1 MKNIIILFLLIIV
14 QFVSCNNID
23 QNSNKFNGAKN
34 EVKLMTIDP
43 GHFHAALVQK
53 EMYEQINPIVH
64 VFAPEG
70 SDVDDHLKRIE
81 GFNSR
86 EKNPTNWET
95 RLYTGD
101 DFLQKMI
108 HEQPGNVMVTSGNN
122 SKKTEYIKAAV
133 DAGIN
138 VLADKPMAITQ
149 ENFELLKEAFIV
161 AEKNN
166 VLLYDIMTERY
177 EINSILQKEFS
188 LVPEIFGEMVKGT
201 PENPAVTKESV
212 HHFFKY
218 VSGNQIKRPA
228 WFFDVSQEGEGI
240 VDVTTHLVDLIQWE
254 CFPDQIIDFTKD
266 IQMLSAKRW
275 TTDLT
280 PSQFNS
286 VTRLKEYPK
295 YLQKD
300 VNDSILQIYCN
311 GEIVYK
317 IKDVHAKVSVRW
329 NYQAPEG
336 TGDTHFSILRGRKAN
351 LVIRQGAE
359 QNYKATLY
367 IEPVDKDNI
376 TDFEK
381 DLKDNFFKVAEK
393 YPGIELKKKAD
404 NWEIIVPDKYKIGHE
419 AHFAQVTQKYLQYLV
434 DGKLPDWE
442 VPNMI
447 AKYYTTTT
455 ALELAKKGK

>member
-1 MKNIIILFLLIIV
+1 MIV
-14 QFVSCNNID
+14 QLVSCDNIVQD
-23 QNSNKFNGAKN
+23 KNKFTGAKN

-70 SDVDDHLKRIE
+70 SDVDDHLKRIA

-86 EKNPTNWET
+86 EKNPRNWET
-95 RLYTGD
+95 KLYTGE
-101 DFLQKMI
+101 DFLQEMI
-108 HEQPGNVMVTSGNN
+108 KEQPGNVMVTSGNN
-122 SKKTEYIKAAV
+122 AKKTEYIKAVV

-138 VLADKPMAITQ
+138 VLADKPMAINQ
-149 ENFELLKEAFIV
+149 ENFELLKEAFII

-177 EINSILQKEFS
+177 EINSIMQKEFS
-188 LVPEIFGEMVKGT
+188 LVPEIFGELVQGS
-201 PENPAVTKESV
+201 PEEPAVTKESV

-218 VSGNQIKRPA
+218 VSGNKIKRPP
-228 WFFDVSQEGEGI
+228 WFFDVTKEGDGI

-254 CFPDQIIDFTKD
+254 CFPDQIIDYTKE
-266 IQMLSAKRW
+266 IQMLTAKRW

-280 PSQFNS
+280 PSQFNA
-286 VTRLKEYPK
+286 VTRLNKYPE

-300 VNDSILQIYCN
+300 VKDRILQVYCN

-329 NYQAPEG
+329 NFKAPEG
-336 TGDTHFSILRGRKAN
+336 TGDTHYSIMRGTKAN
-351 LVIRQGAE
+351 LVIKQGAE

-367 IEPVDKDNI
+367 IEPVAKDNI
-376 TDFEK
+376 EIFVKE
-381 DLKDNFFKVAEK
+381 LESNFFKVAEK
-393 YPGIELKKKAD
+393 YPGIELKKNAD

-434 DGKLPDWE
+434 DGKLPEWE

-447 AKYYTTTT
+447 AKYYTTTK
-455 ALELAKKGK
+455 ALELAKKSK

>member
-1 MKNIIILFLLIIV
+1 MNNRIILFLLMIV
-14 QFVSCNNID
+14 QLVSCDNIVQD
-23 QNSNKFNGAKN
+23 KNKFTGAKN

-70 SDVDDHLKRIE
+70 SDVDDHLKRIA

-86 EKNPTNWET
+86 EKNPRNWET
-95 RLYTGD
+95 KLYTGE
-101 DFLQKMI
+101 DFLQEMI
-108 HEQPGNVMVTSGNN
+108 KEQPGNVMVTSGNN
-122 SKKTEYIKAAV
+122 AKKTEYIKAVV

-138 VLADKPMAITQ
+138 VLADKPMAINQ
-149 ENFELLKEAFIV
+149 ENFELLKEAFII

-177 EINSILQKEFS
+177 EINSIMQKEFS
-188 LVPEIFGEMVKGT
+188 LVPEIFGELVQGS
-201 PENPAVTKESV
+201 PEEPAVTKESV

-218 VSGNQIKRPA
+218 VSGNKIKRPP
-228 WFFDVSQEGEGI
+228 WFFDVTKEGDGI

-254 CFPDQIIDFTKD
+254 CFPDQIIDYTKE
-266 IQMLSAKRW
+266 IQMLTAKRW

-280 PSQFNS
+280 PSQFNA
-286 VTRLKEYPK
+286 VTRLNKYPE

-300 VNDSILQIYCN
+300 VKDRILQVYCN

-329 NYQAPEG
+329 NFKAPEG
-336 TGDTHFSILRGRKAN
+336 TGDTHYSIMRGTKAN
-351 LVIRQGAE
+351 LVIKQGAE

-367 IEPVDKDNI
+367 IEPVAKDNI
-376 TDFEK
+376 EIFVKE
-381 DLKDNFFKVAEK
+381 LESNFFKVAEK
-393 YPGIELKKKAD
+393 YPGIELKKNAD

-434 DGKLPDWE
+434 DGKLPEWE

-447 AKYYTTTT
+447 AKYYTTTK
-455 ALELAKKGK
+455 ALELAKKSK